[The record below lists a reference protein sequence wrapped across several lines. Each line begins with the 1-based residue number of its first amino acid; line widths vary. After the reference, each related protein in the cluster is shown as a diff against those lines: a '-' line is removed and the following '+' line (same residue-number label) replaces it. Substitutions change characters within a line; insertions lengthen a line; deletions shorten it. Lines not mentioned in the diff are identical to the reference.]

1 VARLSCS
8 AARTFYNAADA
19 IVRRGGGAGDGDRDL
34 VPALEARLARWGASR
49 RIGLALLL
57 HALEWQPRLAL
68 RGGFSWLPWE
78 ERARLLGG
86 WEESRL
92 PPRRAAGRAL
102 RRLVEELAR
111 EVYSRDGA

>member
-1 VARLSCS
+1 MARLSPS

-19 IVRRGGGAGDGDRDL
+19 IVPRGRGHGAGDRDL
-34 VPALEARLARWGASR
+34 APALEARLATWGRAR
-49 RIGLALLL
+49 RLGLALLL

-68 RGGFSWLPWE
+68 RGGFSWLPCE

-86 WEESRL
+86 WEASRL

-102 RRLVEELAR
+102 RRLVEELAD
-111 EVYSRDGA
+111 ETYSRDGA